1 MEWKDINKDYKNN
14 NDDGINWIQR
24 YKYVINQMD
33 ELGYILSK
41 CKPKKVGKLYVAKC
55 PFPHHNEKTGS
66 FTIYPKDHLIKGIPQ
81 GKVTFYCFGCG
92 EGGDIIRFHQLY
104 YSCNTR
110 HEACKALEKELG
122 INIEDEDIQRELLK
136 EGLNSLLNTERQQL
150 DYNSVNLI
158 CSKMCREYLNYV
170 RDNYKHLLRN
180 EFEAIQNYFK
190 QFDEE
195 ILEMVGD
202 ETEYLI
208 FQTEEMI
215 KNRKEKLKI

>member
-1 MEWKDINKDYKNN
+1 
-14 NDDGINWIQR
+14 
-24 YKYVINQMD
+24 
-33 ELGYILSK
+33 
-41 CKPKKVGKLYVAKC
+41 
-55 PFPHHNEKTGS
+55 
-66 FTIYPKDHLIKGIPQ
+66 
-81 GKVTFYCFGCG
+81 
-92 EGGDIIRFHQLY
+92 
-104 YSCNTR
+104 
-110 HEACKALEKELG
+110 
-122 INIEDEDIQRELLK
+122 
-136 EGLNSLLNTERQQL
+136 
-150 DYNSVNLI
+150 
-158 CSKMCREYLNYV
+158 MCREYLNYV

>member
-1 MEWKDINKDYKNN
+1 MNSLLWEKAAEFH
-14 NDDGINWIQR
+14 GH
-24 YKYVINQMD
+24 
-33 ELGYILSK
+33 
-41 CKPKKVGKLYVAKC
+41 KC
-55 PFPHHNEKTGS
+55 PGLAIGYKVSLLAIKHLD
-66 FTIYPKDHLIKGIPQ
+66 IKD
-81 GKVTFYCFGCG
+81 
-92 EGGDIIRFHQLY
+92 
-104 YSCNTR
+104 
-110 HEACKALEKELG
+110 
-122 INIEDEDIQRELLK
+122 NIEDEDIQRELLK

>member
-1 MEWKDINKDYKNN
+1 MLAYS
-14 NDDGINWIQR
+14 
-24 YKYVINQMD
+24 
-33 ELGYILSK
+33 ELYFFHL
-41 CKPKKVGKLYVAKC
+41 
-55 PFPHHNEKTGS
+55 HHQVLENEKTID
-66 FTIYPKDHLIKGIPQ
+66 FAFWDTLKKEYVDINVHVIKSKPQ
-81 GKVTFYCFGCG
+81 SKVTFYCFGCG

-104 YSCNTR
+104 YSCSNR

-150 DYNSVNLI
+150 DYNSINLI